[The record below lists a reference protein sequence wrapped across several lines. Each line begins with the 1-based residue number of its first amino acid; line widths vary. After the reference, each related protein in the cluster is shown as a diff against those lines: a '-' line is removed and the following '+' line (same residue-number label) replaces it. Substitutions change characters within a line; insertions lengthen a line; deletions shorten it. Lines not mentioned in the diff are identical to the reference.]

1 MNKEIVDILNKQINK
16 ELEVAYLYLDIA
28 NHFDST
34 GLDGYSHYYRIE
46 AKEEIDQAMK
56 IYKYL
61 HSNNYKVKLMIINE
75 NKKVFD
81 SILEVLE
88 YGKEVEKDVT
98 KSIEEIY
105 KLADEKGDLKTMEFI
120 TWFIAR
126 QTAKEEAAQKILDE
140 SRAFKEAA
148 ALYSLNNKYR
158 TRNYARI

>member
-1 MNKEIVDILNKQINK
+1 MDKDIVDLLNKQINK

-34 GLDGYSHYYRIE
+34 GLDGYSHYYKIE

-75 NKKVFD
+75 NKKEFG

-88 YGKEVEKDVT
+88 YGKEVELNVA

-105 KLADEKGDLKTMEFI
+105 KLADEKSDLKTMEFI
-120 TWFIAR
+120 TWFISR
-126 QTAKEEAAQKILDE
+126 QDTKVETAQKIIHE
-140 SRAFKEAA
+140 SRAFKEAS
-148 ALYSLNNKYR
+148 ALYALNNKYR

>member
-1 MNKEIVDILNKQINK
+1 MDKDVVDLLNKQINK

-34 GLDGYSHYYRIE
+34 GLDGYSHYYKIE

-56 IYKYL
+56 IYRYL

-75 NKKVFD
+75 NKKEFG

-88 YGKEVEKDVT
+88 YGKEVELNVA

-105 KLADEKGDLKTMEFI
+105 KLADEKSDLKTMEFI
-120 TWFIAR
+120 TWFISR
-126 QTAKEEAAQKILDE
+126 QDTKVETAQKIIDE
-140 SRAFKEAA
+140 SRAFKEAS
-148 ALYSLNNKYR
+148 ALYALNNKYR